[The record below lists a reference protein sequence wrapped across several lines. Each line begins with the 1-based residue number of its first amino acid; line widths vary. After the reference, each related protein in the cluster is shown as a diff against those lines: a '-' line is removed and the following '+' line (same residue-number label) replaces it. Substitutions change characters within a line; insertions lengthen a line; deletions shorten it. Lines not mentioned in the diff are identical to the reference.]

1 MPIEVRRAADRF
13 LTEIDGR
20 STAHSFSF
28 GEHYD
33 PGNLGF
39 GALIAH
45 NDELLEVGAGYDV
58 HLHRDTEIVTWV
70 LSGALQHSDDLGHT
84 SVVVPGQVQVLSAGS
99 GVTHAETNAASVP
112 TRFIQTWLRPDV
124 VDVTPSYSV
133 ESVPDSDGWTV
144 LAGAGGVPI
153 GVSGATLYLG
163 RCLGDTLALPHAARL
178 HVFVVEGSLAIAERE
193 IRAGAVARLVDEGG
207 RLIQPTS
214 PDTSVLVWALD
225 N

>member
-1 MPIEVRRAADRF
+1 MPIEVRRAADRY

-33 PGNLGF
+33 PRNLGF

-45 NDELLEVGAGYDV
+45 NDELLEVGAGYEA

-70 LSGALQHSDDLGHT
+70 LSGALEHTDDLGH
-84 SVVVPGQVQVLSAGS
+84 SAVVTPGQVQVLSAGS
-99 GVTHAETNAASVP
+99 GVTHAETNAAAVP
-112 TRFIQTWLRPDV
+112 TRFIQTWLRPDEP
-124 VDVTPSYSV
+124 DTSPTYAV
-133 ESVPDSDGWTV
+133 ESVLETDGWTV
-144 LAGAGGVPI
+144 LAGLGGVPLRA
-153 GVSGATLYLG
+153 SGATLYLG
-163 RCLGDTLALPHAARL
+163 RCLGETLALPRAPRL
-178 HVFVVEGSLAIAERE
+178 HVFVTQGSLGIGERE
-193 IRAGAVARLVDEGG
+193 IRAGSVARLVDEGG

-214 PDTSVLVWALD
+214 SNTTLLVWAL